1 MVIAIDGPA
10 ASGKSTTAKEVA
22 SRLEYIYLDT
32 GATYRA
38 LTLKAI
44 ENSVDMENG
53 NELSRLALKTDI
65 SFKNARLYL
74 NGKDV
79 TEEIRKPSVDENVS
93 LVSSYPEVRK
103 RMVILQRKISKGR
116 NVVCEGRDIGTVV
129 FPDADVKI
137 YIDASLDVRAKRRM
151 LELQSNGVNIT
162 YENVK
167 RQLQARDD
175 LDSKR
180 QHSPLSIPEGAVI
193 LDTTNLTIEE
203 QVKKVLEIIE
213 SLKRV

>member
-22 SRLEYIYLDT
+22 RRLEYIYLDT

-44 ENSVDMENG
+44 KNSVDMENRV
-53 NELSRLALKTDI
+53 ELRRLALKTDI
-65 SFKNARLYL
+65 SFKNSRLYL

-79 TEEIRKPSVDENVS
+79 TEEIRKPVVDKNVS

-103 RMVILQRKISKGR
+103 RMVTLQRKISKGR

-151 LELQSNGVNIT
+151 LELQSKGVTIT
-162 YENVK
+162 YEDVK
-167 RQLQARDD
+167 RQLQARDN

-203 QVKKVLEIIE
+203 QVKKILGIIE
-213 SLKRV
+213 RLKRV

>member
-79 TEEIRKPSVDENVS
+79 TEEIRKPVVDENVS

-167 RQLQARDD
+167 RQLQARDN

-213 SLKRV
+213 RLKRV

>member
-79 TEEIRKPSVDENVS
+79 TEEIRKPVVDENVS

-167 RQLQARDD
+167 RQLQARDN

>member
-180 QHSPLSIPEGAVI
+180 QHSPLSILEGAVI

>member
-79 TEEIRKPSVDENVS
+79 TEEIRKPVVDENVS

-167 RQLQARDD
+167 RQLQARDN

-213 SLKRV
+213 NLKRV

>member
-22 SRLEYIYLDT
+22 RRLEYIYLDT

-44 ENSVDMENG
+44 KNSVDMENRV
-53 NELSRLALKTDI
+53 ELRRLALKTDI
-65 SFKNARLYL
+65 SFKNSRLYL

-79 TEEIRKPSVDENVS
+79 TEEIRKPVVDKNVS

-103 RMVILQRKISKGR
+103 RMVTLQRKISKGR

-137 YIDASLDVRAKRRM
+137 YIDASLDIRAKRRM
-151 LELQSNGVNIT
+151 SELQSKGVTIT
-162 YENVK
+162 YEDVK
-167 RQLQARDD
+167 RQLQARDN

-193 LDTTNLTIEE
+193 LDTTNLTIKE
-203 QVKKVLEIIE
+203 QVKKILEIIE
-213 SLKRV
+213 RLKRV